1 VDALKQR
8 RADGTAL
15 AGTFDH
21 KHAVV
26 DLAGLGDQLGQVLE
40 TSQDADVGGS
50 VDDGLDAQ
58 RSALLQ
64 VSA

>member
-26 DLAGLGDQLGQVLE
+26 YLAGLGHQLGQLLE
-40 TSQDADVGGS
+40 TGQDTDVGGF
-50 VDDGLDAQ
+50 VDDGLDAEC
-58 RSALLQ
+58 SSLLE
-64 VSA
+64 VSL